1 MPVLYRDYETRS
13 ARNLKRFGSW
23 KYAIDPAT
31 DVERRALG
39 PIAETL
45 DIIAGQS

>member
-1 MPVLYRDYETRS
+1 MRGE
-13 ARNLKRFGSW
+13 
-23 KYAIDPAT
+23 DPTGAYWF
-31 DVERRALG
+31 DDLERRALG